1 MLEED
6 EESSLTALDV
16 SDEVQE
22 LEGVDGSFLLFYNLF
37 IILYICALFFFFF
50 RKSFFA
56 R

>member
-22 LEGVDGSFLLFYNLF
+22 LDGGDLEGLFLCFIVFEALLFF
-37 IILYICALFFFFF
+37 
-50 RKSFFA
+50 
-56 R
+56 